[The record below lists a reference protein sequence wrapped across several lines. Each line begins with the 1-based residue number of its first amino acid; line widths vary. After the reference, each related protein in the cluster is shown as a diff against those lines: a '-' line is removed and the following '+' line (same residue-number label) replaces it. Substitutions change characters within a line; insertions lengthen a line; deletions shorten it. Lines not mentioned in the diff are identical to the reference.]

1 MTDTIA
7 WSGLEVQLRPGV
19 PGCVT
24 MPLGCLTL
32 GLVPFLT
39 RWGERH
45 FARRMD
51 EFGVET
57 RGGKRIAW
65 SEFTSIKR
73 SQGTLGYGPGLGHR
87 VLRTKVT
94 DDLYSPRADALS
106 DEYLLESSRGRV
118 SVPFWR
124 VANADAVRAFTLA
137 HVPSHLLPQ
146 QK

>member
-1 MTDTIA
+1 MI
-7 WSGLEVQLRPGV
+7 EVQLRPGV

-32 GLVPFLT
+32 GLVPLLM

-51 EFGVET
+51 QLGVET
-57 RGGKRIAW
+57 RAGKTIAW

-73 SQGTLGYGPGLGHR
+73 AQGIVRPGRR
-87 VLRTKVT
+87 VLRVNVS
-94 DDLYSPRADALS
+94 DDLYSPTTHVTS
-106 DEYLLESSRGRV
+106 DEYWLESPKGRV

-124 VANADAVRAFTLA
+124 AANGDAVREFTLA
-137 HVPSHLLPQ
+137 HIPPHLLPP
-146 QK
+146 KK